1 MTDQERKMRIL
12 NRLKAAVY
20 FLLGITVL
28 FLSIQSIIQAHGKL
42 GSILANI
49 IWLILSLIIIVEGII
64 TVKNILMEIPA
75 NKRILHLS
83 DWCIVIAGVI
93 IANSAYM
100 LHNNSVLLLG
110 IVMFIA
116 GCIPINDSPRKKK

>member
-28 FLSIQSIIQAHGKL
+28 FLSIESIIQAHGKL
-42 GSILANI
+42 SSILINI
-49 IWLILSLIIIVEGII
+49 IWLLLSLIIIVEGII
-64 TVKNILMEIPA
+64 TVKNILLKVPA
-75 NKRILHLS
+75 NKRSLHLS
-83 DWCIVIAGVI
+83 DWCIVIAGII

-100 LHNNSVLLLG
+100 LHNNAVLLFG
-110 IVMFIA
+110 VVMFIA
-116 GCIPINDSPRKKK
+116 GCIPIKDSPAKKK